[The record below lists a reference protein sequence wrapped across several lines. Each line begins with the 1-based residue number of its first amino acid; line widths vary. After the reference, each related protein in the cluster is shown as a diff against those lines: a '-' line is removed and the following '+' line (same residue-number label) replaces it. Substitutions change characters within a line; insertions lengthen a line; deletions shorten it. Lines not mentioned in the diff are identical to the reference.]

1 MPQKLRCALVAG
13 AAIIAATMLVACRVT
28 RPANQHAQSQTLYTA
43 TTSDPRTYNPIIVT
57 DTASGEAVRRL
68 FEGLLDINPKTT
80 LPEPDIAQRW
90 EIAPDEKSITFYLRR
105 DVKWFDGVPL
115 TSRDVLFSLRVIYD
129 PKIPNSIASSLMID
143 DKPLAADA
151 IDDYTVRFK
160 LARPFAPLLYAV
172 GFPIIPE
179 HVLKEQ
185 YQNGRFNQ
193 TWGVDTAADKM
204 IGSGPYRLV
213 QFEPSQ
219 SLQFLRYTNYWM
231 KDEQGGQ
238 LPRLRGQTVLIVPD
252 LNTAYL
258 RFQSGQIDVYTPR
271 AKEVNDLREKAK
283 QLDITVKEIGIDTG
297 SMFFAFNRN
306 PRHYLKNGVTDPKL
320 RWFTDLNFMR
330 ALAHS
335 IDKKSMID
343 LSYYGL
349 AEPAVAEI
357 SPANKIFHN
366 PNLKDYEFDPRLAA
380 ELLEKAG
387 YRLAKSGQRVDA
399 QGNRIEFNL
408 TTNTGNPEREQLCA
422 IFKQDLEDLGIKVN
436 YRPLEFTT
444 LVEKL
449 DSTFD
454 WDVVLMGFTGTIEP
468 NNGSNVLRSS
478 GNLHL
483 WDPRQP
489 KPATKWE
496 AEIDKLLE
504 AGTAEM
510 DPHKRAKFYWRIQ
523 EILHEQLPL
532 LETVRQIRYTA
543 YKNSLENYQ
552 PTVWGTYRQE
562 LMQFR
567 AE

>member
-1 MPQKLRCALVAG
+1 
-13 AAIIAATMLVACRVT
+13 
-28 RPANQHAQSQTLYTA
+28 
-43 TTSDPRTYNPIIVT
+43 
-57 DTASGEAVRRL
+57 
-68 FEGLLDINPKTT
+68 
-80 LPEPDIAQRW
+80 
-90 EIAPDEKSITFYLRR
+90 
-105 DVKWFDGVPL
+105 
-115 TSRDVLFSLRVIYD
+115 
-129 PKIPNSIASSLMID
+129 
-143 DKPLAADA
+143 
-151 IDDYTVRFK
+151 
-160 LARPFAPLLYAV
+160 
-172 GFPIIPE
+172 
-179 HVLKEQ
+179 
-185 YQNGRFNQ
+185 
-193 TWGVDTAADKM
+193 
-204 IGSGPYRLV
+204 
-213 QFEPSQ
+213 
-219 SLQFLRYTNYWM
+219 
-231 KDEQGGQ
+231 
-238 LPRLRGQTVLIVPD
+238 
-252 LNTAYL
+252 
-258 RFQSGQIDVYTPR
+258 
-271 AKEVNDLREKAK
+271 
-283 QLDITVKEIGIDTG
+283 
-297 SMFFAFNRN
+297 MFFAFNRN

-320 RWFTDLNFMR
+320 KWFTDLNFMR

-349 AEPAVAEI
+349 AESAVAEI

-408 TTNTGNPEREQLCA
+408 TTTTGKPEREQLCA
-422 IFKQDLEDLGIKVN
+422 IFTQDLEDLGIKVN

-449 DSTFD
+449 DSTFS

-483 WDPRQP
+483 WDPRQL
-489 KPATKWE
+489 KPATAWE
-496 AEIDKLLE
+496 AEIDRLLDQ
-504 AGTAEM
+504 GTAEM
-510 DPHKRAKFYWRIQ
+510 DPSKRAKFYWRIQ

-543 YKNSLENYQ
+543 YKNSLENYE